1 MNHRSRFLAAALL
14 FAFLAAALQAQQAE
28 RARYVFLFIGDGMS
42 LTQVSAAEVYARAMA
57 SKEPGFAKLGFT
69 QFPAQGITTT
79 YDASSII
86 TDSASAGTAIA
97 TGNKTLSG
105 VINMDPGKT
114 VKYKTIAEYA
124 KALGWKV
131 GVVTNVSLD
140 HATPASFYAKVPSR
154 GDMYDIAV
162 QLGQSGFDYF
172 GGGGLAQPK
181 GRKGDQPDALELA
194 RKQGYTIV
202 DRVDAFRAL
211 KPVAGR
217 KLIAINQTLQ
227 DSSAMPYEIDR
238 LPEDLA
244 LADYVAKGIELL
256 ANPKGFFLMVESG
269 KIDWACHAND
279 AAASIGDTLAFDR
292 AIAKAVEFQKKYP
305 KDTLI
310 VVTGDH
316 ETGGMSIGF
325 AGTKY
330 TTSFARI
337 SLQKGSYVAF
347 DTEVLNN
354 YKDGRTAADADFQVM
369 IPVIKEWFG
378 IDYSSLEPSDQE
390 LLQRSFLRSMKGEVE
405 RAAQES
411 VYLLYGGYEPF
422 TVTLTHLANQ
432 AAGVGWTTY
441 SHTGV
446 PVPTYALGAGQRQF
460 DGYYDNTDI
469 FRKMAAVMGLKVPA
483 ALAAN

>member
-1 MNHRSRFLAAALL
+1 MNQRFRILAFALV
-14 FAFLAAALQAQQAE
+14 FAFLSASLFAQQAE
-28 RARYVFLFIGDGMS
+28 RAKYVFLFIGDGMS
-42 LTQVSAAEVYARAMA
+42 IAQVSAAEVYSRAMA
-57 SKEPGFAKLGFT
+57 GKEPGFAKLGFT
-69 QFPAQGITTT
+69 QFPAQGLTTT
-79 YDASSII
+79 YDSSSII
-86 TDSASAGTAIA
+86 TDSASAGTAMA
-97 TGNKTLSG
+97 TGHKTLSG

-114 VKYKTIAEYA
+114 VKYKTVAEFA
-124 KALGWKV
+124 RDLGWKI

-140 HATPASFYAKVPSR
+140 HATPASFYAKVASR

-181 GRKGDQPDALELA
+181 GKKGDQVDALELA
-194 RKQGYTIV
+194 RQKGYKVV
-202 DRVDAFRAL
+202 DRPEAFRAL
-211 KPVAGR
+211 KPAAGL

-238 LPEDLA
+238 QPEDLA

-256 ANPKGFFLMVESG
+256 FNPKGFFFAVESG

-292 AIAKAVEFQKKYP
+292 AIASAVEFQKKYP

-330 TTSFARI
+330 TTSFDRI

-347 DTEVLNN
+347 DSRVLNP
-354 YKDGRTAADADFQVM
+354 YKDGRTAADADFNVM
-369 IPVIKEWFG
+369 IPAIKEWFG
-378 IDYSSLEPSDQE
+378 IEFATLEKSDQE

-405 RAAQES
+405 RAVQES

-446 PVPTYALGAGQRQF
+446 PVPTYALGIGQRQF

-469 FRKMAAVMGLKVPA
+469 FRKLA
-483 ALAAN
+483 ALMGIKVAVAAAN

>member
-1 MNHRSRFLAAALL
+1 MNHRFRLLAFVLAL
-14 FAFLAAALQAQQAE
+14 AFVATSSFAQQPEKAK
-28 RARYVFLFIGDGMS
+28 YVFLFIGDGMS
-42 LTQVSAAEVYARAMA
+42 LTQVSAAEVYARSMA

-79 YDASSII
+79 YDSSSII

-124 KALGWKV
+124 KGLGWKV
-131 GVVTNVSLD
+131 GIVTSVSLD
-140 HATPASFYAKVPSR
+140 HATPAAFYAKVPSR

-162 QLGQSGFDYF
+162 QLGKSGFDYF
-172 GGGGLAQPK
+172 GGGGLVQPK
-181 GRKGDQPDALELA
+181 GKKGDQPDALELA
-194 RKQGYTIV
+194 AEQGYKVVNTV
-202 DRVDAFRAL
+202 GAFRAL
-211 KPVAGR
+211 KPAAGL
-217 KLIAINQTLQ
+217 KVIAINETLQ
-227 DSSAMPYEIDR
+227 DSSAMPYELDR
-238 LPEDLA
+238 QQDDLA
-244 LADYVAKGIELL
+244 IADYVTKGIELL
-256 ANPKGFFLMVESG
+256 NNPKGFFLMVESG

-310 VVTGDH
+310 IVTGDH

-330 TTSFARI
+330 TTSFSRI

-347 DTEVLNN
+347 DAQALGN
-354 YKDGRTAADADFQVM
+354 YKDGRTAADADFNVM
-369 IPVIKEWFG
+369 IPVIKQWFG
-378 IDYSSLEPSDQE
+378 IDYAALEASDQE

-405 RAAQES
+405 RATQES

-446 PVPTYALGAGQRQF
+446 PVPTYALGSGQRLF

-469 FRKMAAVMGLKVPA
+469 FRKLAAVMGVKVPA
-483 ALAAN
+483 VASAN